1 MNELAVIEAVAEV
14 GERFAGERRDRQR
27 RTTLDRAD
35 FDALADAGYLLT
47 GVPVEAG
54 GLWAGPERSTRL
66 VTGLLRSIARGDSSV
81 ALVAAMHPAVLSYWL
96 APEPPEGARAAWRAQ
111 IEEVTGRA
119 AAGDWWGTITSEPG
133 SGGDITKSRTAAVP
147 DGEGWLI
154 TGSKHFGSG
163 LGVTTWMVTT
173 ALPEGEES
181 ADWFFIDS
189 RDLPEG
195 GAPGARLVARW
206 DGHGMA
212 ATNSHAMAFE
222 RYPATRFA
230 WEGQMVAIAKA
241 AGPFVGCLFTAVI
254 AGIVEVAMEVARARL
269 RSSQEPLGP
278 FQQVEWANAEMEAWL
293 VEQALEG
300 MIRAVET
307 KPAPLMDVVRG
318 KTAVSVL
325 AESVLTRLSR
335 AIGGGTF
342 TRASPFGSWYEDVRA
357 LGFLRPPWGL
367 AYDQMIAG
375 V

>member
-1 MNELAVIEAVAEV
+1 MNELAVVEAVAEV
-14 GERFAGERRDRQR
+14 GERFAGERRERQLR
-27 RTTLDRAD
+27 AGLDRAD

-47 GVPVEAG
+47 AVPVEAG
-54 GLWAGPERSTRL
+54 GLWDGPARSTRL
-66 VTGLLRSIARGDSSV
+66 VARLLRLIAHGDSSV

-96 APEPPEGARAAWRAQ
+96 APEPPEDARVAWRAQ

-133 SGGDITKSRTAAVP
+133 SGGDITRSRTAAVR

-154 TGSKHFGSG
+154 SGSKHFGSG

-173 ALPEGEES
+173 ARPEGEES

-189 RDLPEG
+189 RNLPEG

-230 WEGQMVAIAKA
+230 WEGRMVDIARA
-241 AGPFVGCLFTAVI
+241 AGPFVGCMFTAVI
-254 AGIVEVAMEVARARL
+254 AGIVEVATEVARARL

-307 KPAPLMDVVRG
+307 TPDPLMDIVRG

-342 TRASPFGSWYEDVRA
+342 TRSSPFGSWYEDVRA

-375 V
+375 A